1 MAEHLPGDVVVAEEN
16 QAPCGHNPLSQ
27 DVESILIPAE
37 AIQARVREL
46 GRRIDEHYMGKD
58 LLLIAV
64 LKGSVLF
71 LADLMRAISIPH
83 EIDFLATGSYGA
95 STMSTGVVR
104 ILKDLNEPIEGRHV
118 LLVEDIIDSGHTL
131 AYLTQMFSARNPASL
146 EIVTLLDKP
155 TRREVDIDV
164 YWTGFSVPNEFV
176 IGYGLDFNQKYRNL
190 PYIGVLKPEAYQS
203 SAETESSDGST
214 FTAADSFV

>member
-1 MAEHLPGDVVVAEEN
+1 MAECVPEVACAAEDDPSLCG
-16 QAPCGHNPLSQ
+16 QAPLSQ
-27 DVESILIPAE
+27 DVERVLVSAD
-37 AIQARVREL
+37 AIQDRVCEL
-46 GRRIDEHYMGKD
+46 GRRIDERYADKD

-83 EIDFLATGSYGA
+83 EIDFLATSSYGA
-95 STMSTGVVR
+95 STTSSGIVR
-104 ILKDLNEPIEGRHV
+104 IMKDLNEPIEGRHV

-155 TRREVDIDV
+155 SRREVDIDV
-164 YWTGFSVPNEFV
+164 SWTGFSIPNEFV
-176 IGYGLDFNQKYRNL
+176 IGYGLDFKQKYRNL
-190 PYIGVLKPEAYQS
+190 PYIGVLKPEVYQS
-203 SAETESSDGST
+203 PNEAGANDGGT
-214 FTAADSFV
+214 VAAG